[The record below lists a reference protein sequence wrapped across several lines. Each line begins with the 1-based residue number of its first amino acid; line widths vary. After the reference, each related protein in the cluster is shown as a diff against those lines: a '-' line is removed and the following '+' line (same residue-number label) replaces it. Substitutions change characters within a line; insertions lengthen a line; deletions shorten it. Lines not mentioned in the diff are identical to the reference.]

1 MFPQKFPIYPSQLQS
16 FKTKAKQLASYI
28 QDMSGCIRLSN
39 FQKNDLLSK
48 ALGYKGHSDLVQ
60 STKSRKLADKNVPL
74 YLFSD
79 DHLNKN
85 ISSVI
90 CSELANIDAEDI
102 TKAINKMVENELR
115 EKEPKA
121 SLHHLYKKPILSIK
135 YVNEELQIKI
145 YKLLYSDYGI
155 VMAALWEFGIR
166 HGLRISELLNIKM
179 NDIHKDDQNRTILT
193 LYKQDYTLY
202 NKKDSYRQILL
213 FNKDLNIIK
222 QLVDS
227 NPNSVYLFELDKV
240 NHTPLKRSQLSYAL
254 KKVRNTLN
262 FHVTPQSMRHTYN
275 QRLLKAEINMMLATE
290 SHSKM
295 KKNIMRYCKHQ
306 NSEYSFNY
314 SNS

>member
-1 MFPQKFPIYPSQLQS
+1 MFPQKFPIYPLQLQS

-79 DHLNKN
+79 EHLNKQ

-90 CSELANIDAEDI
+90 CSELANIDAEVI
-102 TKAINKMVENELR
+102 TKAVNKMVENELR
-115 EKEPKA
+115 EKEGKA
-121 SLHHLYKKPILSIK
+121 SRPYRYKKSTLSIK
-135 YVNEELQIKI
+135 YVSEELQIKI
-145 YKLLYSDYGI
+145 FKLLYDNFGI
-155 VMAALWEFGIR
+155 VIAALWDIGIR
-166 HGLRISELLNIKM
+166 HGLRTSELLNIKI
-179 NDIHKDDQNRTILT
+179 NHIHKDDQNRTILT

-202 NKKDSYRQILL
+202 NQKDSYQQILL
-213 FNKDLNIIK
+213 LDKDLNIIK

-227 NPNSVYLFELDKV
+227 NPNLVFIFELDKI

-254 KKVRNTLN
+254 KKVGNILN
-262 FHVTPQSMRHTYN
+262 FHVTPQSMRHTYRH
-275 QRLLKAEINMMLATE
+275 RLFSYDINTLLETE
-290 SHSKM
+290 PHSIMDKYFFRHYAY
-295 KKNIMRYCKHQ
+295 KNTEQYLNDSK
-306 NSEYSFNY
+306 S
-314 SNS
+314 